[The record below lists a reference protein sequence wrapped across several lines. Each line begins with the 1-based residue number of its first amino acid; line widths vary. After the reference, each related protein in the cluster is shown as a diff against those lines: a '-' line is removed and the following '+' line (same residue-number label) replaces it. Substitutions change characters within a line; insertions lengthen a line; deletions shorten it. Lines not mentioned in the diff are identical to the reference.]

1 MTYRIQTDNPWDT
14 ENIPARHSADAFVFF
29 GATGDLAYKKIFPAL
44 HNMLRHGSMKC
55 PILGVAKSGWNLSQL
70 RERARD
76 SIQANGGGID
86 KAVFSR
92 LVEQLH
98 YIDGDYADPATFM
111 RLRQELGNASSP
123 IHYLAIP
130 PSMFSAVVEQLNNS
144 GCASNASII
153 VEKPFGR
160 DLSSA
165 TELNHVLHSVFPES
179 RIFRID
185 HYLGKEAVENLL
197 FFRFANTYFEPIWNR
212 NYVESVQ
219 ITMAEDFGVSGRG
232 KFYEETGAIRDVI
245 QNHLL
250 QVVALLHSSP
260 WNLRRPCIQS
270 PCETNRSKSFA
281 IFRPFNRPS
290 WFVGS
295 S

>member
-1 MTYRIQTDNPWDT
+1 VVPHAGQIEVVEVRALTSFERWL
-14 ENIPARHSADAFVFF
+14 DAL
-29 GATGDLAYKKIFPAL
+29 GLTLT
-44 HNMLRHGSMKC
+44 KC